1 MFRGFQTLN
10 LDSKGRLAM
19 PSKYRERLS
28 AEESGEMIVTMSIKK
43 CLEIYPLSEWEEVE
57 AKLMALPTFDKNSRL
72 VRELYFNSQ
81 HEVKLDAGGRILLPQ
96 VLRDRIGLDKSV
108 VLSGQGKKFE
118 LWDEPVWSA
127 RFGEVVAQ
135 VENIDWENVSP
146 ELAALS
152 L

>member
-28 AEESGEMIVTMSIKK
+28 AEESGEMIVTLSTKK
-43 CLEIYPLSEWEEVE
+43 CLEIHPLSAWEEVE
-57 AKLMALPTFDKNSRL
+57 QKLMSLPTFDKNARL
-72 VRELYFNSQ
+72 VRDLYFNSQ
-81 HEVKLDAGGRILLPQ
+81 HEVKLDAGGRILVPQ
-96 VLRDRIGLDKSV
+96 VLRDRIGLDKQV
-108 VLSGQGKKFE
+108 VLSGQGRKFE
-118 LWDEPVWSA
+118 LWDEPVWEA
-127 RFGEVVAQ
+127 RFGEVITQ
-135 VENIDWENVSP
+135 VENIDWESVSP

>member
-1 MFRGFQTLN
+1 
-10 LDSKGRLAM
+10 M

-43 CLEIYPLSEWEEVE
+43 CLEIHPLSEWEEVE
-57 AKLMALPTFDKNSRL
+57 RKLLALPTFDKNSRL
-72 VRELYFNSQ
+72 VRDLYFNSQ
-81 HEVKLDAGGRILLPQ
+81 HEVKLDAGGRILVPQ

-135 VENIDWENVSP
+135 VENIDWESVSP

>member
-1 MFRGFQTLN
+1 
-10 LDSKGRLAM
+10 M

-72 VRELYFNSQ
+72 VRDLYFNSQ